1 MRYATGEQIEG
12 ALQYMG
18 LRPLPA
24 DDLTIGFMRIMN
36 EVATLP
42 AEIHIQIGRKRLHL
56 GPKQRLRTLEYEG
69 RKRALYNG
77 KWWSEEY
84 TRTDVR
90 QWLTALGL
98 VQGNATPAVVAEPAE
113 HGFVPLPIPVQAPPM
128 AGMVVYRNEAG
139 DILIRL
145 TKVAYPEGE
154 VWTRPAALDAA
165 EG

>member
-1 MRYATGEQIEG
+1 VRYATGEQIEG

-69 RKRALYNG
+69 RRLLEELLKGAPEAREFSRLSIPQEELANLSPEQLKQYSLYQ
-77 KWWSEEY
+77 Y
-84 TRTDVR
+84 
-90 QWLTALGL
+90 LL
-98 VQGNATPAVVAEPAE
+98 
-113 HGFVPLPIPVQAPPM
+113 
-128 AGMVVYRNEAG
+128 
-139 DILIRL
+139 RL
-145 TKVAYPEGE
+145 SQQ
-154 VWTRPAALDAA
+154 RAA
-165 EG
+165 ERKKEEERGN